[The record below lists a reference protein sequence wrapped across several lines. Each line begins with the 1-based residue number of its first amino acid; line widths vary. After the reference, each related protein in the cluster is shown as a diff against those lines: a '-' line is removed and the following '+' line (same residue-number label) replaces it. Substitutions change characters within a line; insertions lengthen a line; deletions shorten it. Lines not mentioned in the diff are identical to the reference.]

1 MSLGYNGLL
10 YPWLHDYVLPYR
22 GLRVPAR
29 MAMVVGFGLAV
40 LAGFGVARLSRMA
53 GGGRRAAIVA
63 LALTALVAVEYYSVP
78 LLARVPSRPSPIY
91 DALPQNTA
99 NVLLEL
105 PLVRPDIAIEPLYM
119 YFSTFHWS
127 TLVNGYSGFSPP
139 SYERL
144 HNSLEHFPDSTA
156 LAELRRR
163 DVTHIVIHGALYGR
177 PGDYD
182 AMVASLDESLEIERV
197 ADCRVAATPDAPLSP
212 AATRHVTRRVG
223 RRLAVSCSQSHGLHG
238 QHGLGL

>member
-1 MSLGYNGLL
+1 M
-10 YPWLHDYVLPYR
+10 
-22 GLRVPAR
+22 
-29 MAMVVGFGLAV
+29 
-40 LAGFGVARLSRMA
+40 
-53 GGGRRAAIVA
+53 
-63 LALTALVAVEYYSVP
+63 
-78 LLARVPSRPSPIY
+78 PSRPSPIY
-91 DALPQNTA
+91 DTLPQNTT

-182 AMVASLDESLEIERV
+182 AMVASLDESLGDRTRRH
-197 ADCRVAATPDAPLSP
+197 CRVAATPDAPLSP

-223 RRLAVSCSQSHGLHG
+223 RRLAVSAL
-238 QHGLGL
+238 

>member
-1 MSLGYNGLL
+1 M
-10 YPWLHDYVLPYR
+10 
-22 GLRVPAR
+22 PAQ
-29 MAMVVGFGLAV
+29 
-40 LAGFGVARLSRMA
+40 
-53 GGGRRAAIVA
+53 
-63 LALTALVAVEYYSVP
+63 
-78 LLARVPSRPSPIY
+78 PSRIY
-91 DALPQNTA
+91 GALPRETA
-99 NVLLEL
+99 NVLFEL

-182 AMVASLDESLEIERV
+182 AMVASLDGSPEIERV
-197 ADCRVAATPDAPLSP
+197 AAVEWQ
-212 AATRHVTRRVG
+212 
-223 RRLAVSCSQSHGLHG
+223 RRLTLLYRLLPAGTSRAAADGVSH
-238 QHGLGL
+238 